1 MASLRVRSE
10 FRDLA
15 AYQRSVAVGRDLRRE
30 IRRWSAFDRWS
41 IGIQLIRAI
50 DSVGANIAEASGRLH
65 ALDRRRF
72 LLNARGSLREAEH
85 WLVTAKEAG
94 LFDSDALERL
104 ERIAHPLAGLINR
117 HTPN

>member
-1 MASLRVRSE
+1 MRSE

-15 AYQRSVAVGRDLRRE
+15 AYQRSVALASDLRRE
-30 IRRWSAFDRWS
+30 IRPWSRFDRWS
-41 IGIQLIRAI
+41 IGIQLIRAV

-85 WLVTAKEAG
+85 WLVTAEQAG
-94 LFDSDALERL
+94 LLGPEALERL
-104 ERIAHPLAGLINR
+104 EGVAQPLAGLIKR
-117 HTPN
+117 HART